1 MRLFVFT
8 SLRQGDIVDLERAD
22 GKTDVIVTEG
32 VNTVSYT
39 LDEGLIEFGT
49 AVDDGDYDR
58 YALTSI
64 ASRQKI
70 SPSLVELNVY
80 RVLQPHAAFLGRS
93 RSDSGASRTGQMSFY
108 PAASSSSS

>member
-1 MRLFVFT
+1 MSLVSVGFVA
-8 SLRQGDIVDLERAD
+8 LHQGDVVDLERVE

-58 YALTSI
+58 
-64 ASRQKI
+64 
-70 SPSLVELNVY
+70 
-80 RVLQPHAAFLGRS
+80 
-93 RSDSGASRTGQMSFY
+93 
-108 PAASSSSS
+108 